1 MEFPNIGEHCSKK
14 SCNRLDFL
22 PIKCDACESIFCT
35 DHMSYSSHSCPS
47 AYQKDVQ
54 VPVCPLC
61 NVPVP
66 LKRGDPPD
74 LAVGMHIDNDCQSDY
89 GKSKKRVFVN
99 RCSSKGCKIK
109 EIVRVDCLEC
119 GMNYC
124 LKHRHAIDHNCIGRE
139 AAVRLKRVEATANR
153 QSVNVPKPNE
163 NGHSKNFRNLQG
175 TLSEDEAL
183 ARALQAS
190 MLDEEQQQKQS
201 STSNNQGGTGRCN
214 LS

>member
-1 MEFPNIGEHCSKK
+1 MEFPSLGEHCSRK

-22 PIKCDACESIFCT
+22 PVKCDACQSIFCT
-35 DHMSYSSHSCPS
+35 DHMSYLSHMCPS
-47 AYQKDVQ
+47 AYKKDIQ

-61 NVPVP
+61 NVPIP
-66 LKRGDPPD
+66 LQRGDPPD

-99 RCSSKGCKIK
+99 KCSNKGCKIK
-109 EIVRVDCLEC
+109 EIVRVDCHEC
-119 GMNYC
+119 GLNYC
-124 LKHRHAIDHNCIGRE
+124 LKHRHAVDHNCMGRN
-139 AAVRLKRVEATANR
+139 AAIRQKRIDAVVKKNNQTSSN
-153 QSVNVPKPNE
+153 Q
-163 NGHSKNFRNLQG
+163 NGQPRGNFRNLQG

-190 MLDEEQQQKQS
+190 LIDDERNQDS
-201 STSNNQGGTGRCN
+201 PSTNDGSRCT